1 MDSLDLRDGRYLKTH
16 IIFSSIFPEFKLF
29 GGLYPSLAHFL
40 PKNGICGPQWE
51 AHQFLLFYWLV
62 FYQGNGDLWVAFVI
76 VCAII
81 LSCVGI
87 ALSSWLKAQ
96 TMILKRDNPSSR
108 PFFESGRMWLVRG
121 IPQQENFHPVWC
133 WFSTAI
139 PPMSWLIFWR
149 LYRSRKKSNFFIP
162 KLKFF
167 AFVSAVSA
175 TNSIE
180 LAPVD
185 TRALFFLSAYCV
197 LFLPRLFVP
206 HSRRTLIWWAK
217 LSSIRH
223 LVN

>member
-1 MDSLDLRDGRYLKTH
+1 MYSPGICSSFHLWIFALYIHNFIVIPGFIFNNCPIYFLDEATNLSFPSALLLKVMDSLDLRDGRYLKTH

-29 GGLYPSLAHFL
+29 GGLYPSFAHFL

-133 WFSTAI
+133 
-139 PPMSWLIFWR
+139 
-149 LYRSRKKSNFFIP
+149 
-162 KLKFF
+162 
-167 AFVSAVSA
+167 
-175 TNSIE
+175 
-180 LAPVD
+180 
-185 TRALFFLSAYCV
+185 
-197 LFLPRLFVP
+197 
-206 HSRRTLIWWAK
+206 
-217 LSSIRH
+217 
-223 LVN
+223 